1 MRRNSTMEKWGAF
14 SGRVALG
21 NIASILER
29 AAMENFGG
37 GCDVASAVTLFS
49 D

>member
-1 MRRNSTMEKWGAF
+1 MCVEIALWK
-14 SGRVALG
+14 SGERLG
-21 NIASILER
+21 NIASIPER
-29 AAMENFGG
+29 AEMENFGG